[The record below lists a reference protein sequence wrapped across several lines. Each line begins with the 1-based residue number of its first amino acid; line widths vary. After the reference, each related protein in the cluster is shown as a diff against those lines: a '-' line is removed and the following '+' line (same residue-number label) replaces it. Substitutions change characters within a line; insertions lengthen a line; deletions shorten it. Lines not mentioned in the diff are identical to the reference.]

1 MAIKITVRTFSLFRE
16 IIGRSQLSLDLAEG
30 ATVEQ
35 LLERL
40 SADFPQATQH
50 LSQALVAVNHTYVGP
65 DHRLTPGDEVAV
77 FPLVGG
83 GGGRNQ
89 FVSHVVINADPLDV
103 ADLVEQVSEPGTGSV
118 VSFTGVVRAE
128 NLGRQVSYLEYEAYP
143 EMARAKFLAIIQEAR
158 ARWPLLRGIA
168 IGHRTG
174 RLEIG
179 QIAMVAAV
187 ATAHREDGGFEAARY
202 IIDRTKE
209 IVPIWKKET
218 WADGEQAEWVQGD
231 YVPQPGE

>member
-1 MAIKITVRTFSLFRE
+1 MTLTITVRTFSLFRE
-16 IIGRSQLSLDLAEG
+16 IIGRSQLSLDLTEG

-35 LLERL
+35 LLGRL
-40 SADFPQATQH
+40 AADFPQTAQH
-50 LSQALVAVNHTYVGP
+50 LPQALVAVNHTYVGP
-65 DHRLTPGDEVAV
+65 DHRLAPGDEVAV

-83 GGGRNQ
+83 GGGRDQ
-89 FVSHVVINADPLDV
+89 FVSHVVVSADPLDV
-103 ADLVEQVSEPGTGSV
+103 GGLIDRVSEPGTGSV
-118 VSFTGVVRAE
+118 VTFTGVVRAE
-128 NLGRQVSYLEYEAYP
+128 NLGRQVSHLEYEAYP
-143 EMARAKFLAIIQEAR
+143 DMARAKFWAIVQEAR

-179 QIAMVAAV
+179 EIAMVAAV

-218 WADGEQAEWVQGD
+218 WADGERAEWVQGD